1 MENTL
6 NNYKHIF
13 LIYLITISLYLLFQ
27 LLTEGKIIQ
36 LYSKNK
42 FNDEKYIKLWK
53 ETTSYQRYIYSDSY
67 YKFIQ
72 KLETHLSNLK
82 LSKKNKNIEIQI
94 EKLIN
99 TTFNKSN
106 SKYKYTPT
114 IIVKLIPKNKNI
126 TNKNKLLIAAHFDG
140 HNLS

>member
-82 LSKKNKNIEIQI
+82 LSKKTK
-94 EKLIN
+94 
-99 TTFNKSN
+99 T
-106 SKYKYTPT
+106 
-114 IIVKLIPKNKNI
+114 
-126 TNKNKLLIAAHFDG
+126 
-140 HNLS
+140 